1 MDRSGQQPRSA
12 VGGIR
17 PKASPLSRPPTPAR
31 VRQIQQ
37 LHKPAA
43 SRSVWRTSIQRS
55 DREARERKARQAE
68 EVRESWLGR
77 LRKNFYLLILRAPK
91 GTVILIR
98 LTRQSTFLMID
109 LAISVL
115 QQETDGFAN
124 SASDIA

>member
-43 SRSVWRTSIQRS
+43 SRSMWRTSIHRS
-55 DREARERKARQAE
+55 DPEARERKATQAE

-77 LRKNFYLLILRAPK
+77 LRK
-91 GTVILIR
+91 
-98 LTRQSTFLMID
+98 
-109 LAISVL
+109 
-115 QQETDGFAN
+115 
-124 SASDIA
+124 